1 MSQLY
6 CFVIKKGTDFD
17 KAVKEHFELRAK
29 WDGVFDKVSD
39 LLGEKITK
47 IAFSSTRFIIEPS
60 ELINEHNK
68 NLFKKDGELKTNSNK
83 AKNLLEKYK
92 EIIQEVGLSEFKE
105 LREINF
111 RYGVMRTHGQELESF
126 VTSENDIYYKT
137 NFDLEKRTNG
147 LVIPITEIEYEETYL
162 NELKKRE
169 KDNKDEKV

>member
-68 NLFKKDGELKTNSNK
+68 NLFKKTGS
-83 AKNLLEKYK
+83 
-92 EIIQEVGLSEFKE
+92 
-105 LREINF
+105 
-111 RYGVMRTHGQELESF
+111 
-126 VTSENDIYYKT
+126 
-137 NFDLEKRTNG
+137 
-147 LVIPITEIEYEETYL
+147 
-162 NELKKRE
+162 
-169 KDNKDEKV
+169 